1 MKVKILNAMKK
12 NNIVGFKLSD
22 FLSIHYLT
30 FSLSLFELQRF

>member
-1 MKVKILNAMKK
+1 MKVKILNATKK
-12 NNIVGFKLSD
+12 NIVGFKLSD